1 MHIRSVKKGVDP
13 SGKLLQFAAQFGMGD
28 GRIDLGCANVLMSQQ
43 FTDCFDRHPLRQRNG
58 RSECMP
64 RHMERNFFRDTRPRR
79 NLVQAGVAPPVAREL
94 SLIHI

>member
-1 MHIRSVKKGVDP
+1 
-13 SGKLLQFAAQFGMGD
+13 MGD

-64 RHMERNFFRDTRPRR
+64 RLVERNFFRDTRPRR
-79 NLVQAGVAPPVAREL
+79 NLVQAGVAPPVAWERENR
-94 SLIHI
+94 IAFPPEGVVPQDCNR